1 MVGPASL
8 KREHIFEINALVG
21 EYSFRISELPTMKV
35 RVKIWE
41 ADVSHFGDRY
51 FYTISHHV
59 HTPTQIGP
67 YFPSAPFGATEA
79 ATIRRAIKDT
89 LSFYIDA
96 IGEGHAPS
104 NDWFIENKD
113 FD

>member
-8 KREHIFEINALVG
+8 KRDHIFEINALVG
-21 EYSFRISELPTMKV
+21 EYSFRISEVPAVKI

-41 ADVSHFGDRY
+41 ADVSHGGDRY
-51 FYTISHHV
+51 FYTISHLV

-67 YFPSAPFGATEA
+67 YSPSAPFGATEL

-96 IGEGHAPS
+96 ISEGHTPCK
-104 NDWFIENKD
+104 DWFIKNED